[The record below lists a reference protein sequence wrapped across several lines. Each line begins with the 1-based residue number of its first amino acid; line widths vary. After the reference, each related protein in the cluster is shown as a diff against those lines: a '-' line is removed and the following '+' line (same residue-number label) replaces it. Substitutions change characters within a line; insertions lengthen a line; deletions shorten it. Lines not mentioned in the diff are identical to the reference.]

1 MHLFAILKKNKYDL
15 KKKKKATQAHTLL
28 AKHIESTS
36 KINLGI
42 QGWGNTTHIA
52 YVLYVYTEDIIC

>member
-15 KKKKKATQAHTLL
+15 EKKKATQAHTLL

-42 QGWGNTTHIA
+42 
-52 YVLYVYTEDIIC
+52 